1 MPRAAAMPH
10 ARARQSAPLLSRDL
24 AAAKSGRLRGAGRK
38 HQLRRHMALLG
49 HPVLGDQQYSY
60 GYAKQVARSLQ
71 PFPGQTP
78 RAIALARLGRD
89 AEMGAGRWWAAVE
102 EDGDALPARIRAA
115 KAAEAAAAAAAER
128 RRADSEADAA
138 YHASDERGAGQ
149 SVRQR
154 VRDMLHGEG
163 AGSDGWEDENEAFMY
178 PSGLTAAQ
186 LDPDP
191 DAFSGTTAVQR
202 LRNDRSSSL
211 RSGRRWP
218 LPPTTR
224 APRPPAASR
233 RRPRGC
239 ACGRWALR
247 SRTRSRASWSRWTCR
262 SRRRSRSRARARC
275 SPGARASWSS
285 AGSTGTSRTWSWAMC
300 RWVAERRCC
309 SCSAPAALAARAHD
323 AKAGR
328 C

>member
-211 RSGRRWP
+211 RSA
-218 LPPTTR
+218 
-224 APRPPAASR
+224 APRPALAPAANDAR
-233 RRPRGC
+233 AAPAGGVPAPAPGLC
-239 ACGRWALR
+239 LWAVGIAFSHPFTGELVALDLPEPP
-247 SRTRSRASWSRWTCR
+247 SFQV
-262 SRRRSRSRARARC
+262 ARAREVQ
-275 SPGARASWSS
+275 SWGARELEQ
-285 AGSTGTSRTWSWAMC
+285 
-300 RWVAERRCC
+300 RWLNR
-309 SCSAPAALAARAHD
+309 D
-323 AKAGR
+323 Q
-328 C
+328 